1 MFILKNVKFKNILD
15 IDYLYIE
22 KGKVTSILGQS
33 GSGKTSLI
41 KLLNKMISKDSGEI
55 LYKNKNLE
63 DYDPIDLR
71 RSVLMLGQNPA
82 IFQGNIKDNLE
93 IGFKFQ
99 EKKPI
104 GQKEMIE
111 ALEKVGLK
119 KELEQETD
127 KLSGGE
133 KQRLALARIILLDP
147 EVLILDEPSS
157 ALDEKTADLVI
168 KNTVNWVKEKNKSLI
183 MVSHSKKIA
192 KKYSDKIIFI
202 KDGKILKEG
211 EINE

>member
-22 KGKVTSILGQS
+22 KGKVISILGQS

-82 IFQGNIKDNLE
+82 IFQGTIKYNLE

-99 EKKPI
+99 EKEPI
-104 GQKEMIE
+104 SQKEMIE
-111 ALEKVGLK
+111 VLEKVGLK
-119 KELEQETD
+119 KELDQETD

-168 KNTVNWVKEKNKSLI
+168 KNTVNFAKEKNKSLI

-192 KKYSDKIIFI
+192 EKYSDKIIFI